1 MVLELYSGGSGHQK
15 ANYHNSTN
23 NNNNNHSLNHNEK
36 PLLPRNNLLCP
47 NEVTFCELSDDES
60 SIGTASISGGGY
72 SKNRRRTISGFSDM
86 DEDSILS
93 GITTTNTKV
102 KSTRSSPRIPDGGY
116 GWVVVFASVMV
127 SLVADGISFSFGLLY
142 IEFLNYFNES
152 TAKTSWIGSIFLS
165 VPLLSGPVMSNLV
178 DRYGC
183 RRMTIV
189 GGLLSGTGFIL
200 AAFSNSVEMLY
211 WTFGVV
217 GGLGLG
223 IGYVTAVVS
232 IAFWFDKKR
241 TFATGI
247 GASGTGL
254 GTFLYAPFT
263 QWLIKVFGWR
273 GCCLIL
279 AGTLFNICVFGALM
293 RDPDWLIE
301 NKLES
306 RSQSVATISNASECL
321 DEIKKLIEK
330 GAPNETVLETLVTNY
345 NTEANQQINDPDMI
359 VATRKCRSELL
370 LPTFVE
376 TMEFDRDGIK
386 RGSRRSLRR
395 KVGDGTALK
404 TALLTIPG
412 MGARQIID
420 DCRPVHTTVIY
431 AATDYDRNAV
441 AQRKYL
447 ASMETLNASEKV
459 SYYDELSRISTDEF
473 DDLNEWTIRV
483 TPDNGITL
491 SCQSLPDSLKPD
503 DAQSVNEQRLSFRH
517 NSLDAIYE
525 NSVYKKEMSNI
536 KGDRSPGE
544 IRIDVPR
551 LGGNGTASQKKRH
564 HHAMA
569 LNAQQRRN
577 ILRSSNYFRDMR
589 IHRNS
594 FYYRGAML
602 NTHRYRLRASSCPNI
617 YRNSMTTL
625 AKCDEE
631 VRLIV
636 NFGTLMGW
644 LIFYVFF
651 FYYYYRSG
659 MIIFWTLSNRYSI
672 SLCLWSRSLRTSIY
686 QRCCYSFGKFLYL
699 YFIAC
704 KARYIFNTIF
714 NYYRS
719 IYRLRNNLI

>member
-1 MVLELYSGGSGHQK
+1 MVLELCTSGHSK
-15 ANYHNSTN
+15 VNHI
-23 NNNNNHSLNHNEK
+23 NNNNHYSLNHNNEK
-36 PLLPRNNLLCP
+36 PLLPRNNIHCP
-47 NEVTFCELSDDES
+47 NEVTFCELSDDDHS
-60 SIGTASISGGGY
+60 SIGTPSIGDTTTIDATT
-72 SKNRRRTISGFSDM
+72 KNRRCTISTGCGQTDNL
-86 DEDSILS
+86 DADSIMS
-93 GITTTNTKV
+93 AATTNTTKT
-102 KSTRSSPRIPDGGY
+102 KSIAKTPKIPDGGY

-127 SLVADGISFSFGLLY
+127 SLIADGISFSFGLLY

-183 RRMTIV
+183 RQMTII

-200 AAFSNSVEMLY
+200 AAFSTSVEMLY
-211 WTFGVV
+211 WTFGVI

-263 QWLIKVFGWR
+263 QWLIQIFGWR

-279 AGTLFNICVFGALM
+279 AGTLFNLCVFGALM

-321 DEIKKLIEK
+321 DEIKKLIEN

-345 NTEANQQINDPDMI
+345 NTEANQQINDPHNI
-359 VATRKCRSELL
+359 VTERKFRSELF
-370 LPTFVE
+370 LPTYVD
-376 TMEFDRDGIK
+376 TIEFHRDTIDGIK

-395 KVGDGTALK
+395 KVNDIVMPKSTLLAITAVDVQNRKNSDKNDINTNNNGGEKISDVLPPK
-404 TALLTIPG
+404 
-412 MGARQIID
+412 
-420 DCRPVHTTVIY
+420 
-431 AATDYDRNAV
+431 
-441 AQRKYL
+441 RKYL

-459 SYYDELSRISTDEF
+459 SYYDELSRIGTS
-473 DDLNEWTIRV
+473 DLNFN
-483 TPDNGITL
+483 DNVDDDEDDDFEFRENNVLTL
-491 SCQSLPDSLKPD
+491 SCHSLPNSLMPD
-503 DAQSVNEQRLSFRH
+503 DERQSVKNENRRSFRG

-525 NSVYKKEMSNI
+525 NVVNTNETKNI
-536 KGDRSPGE
+536 NNIDRSIVD
-544 IRIDVPR
+544 IRLDVPKFNKNKR
-551 LGGNGTASQKKRH
+551 VASQKH
-564 HHAMA
+564 HHHRAPIGIY
-569 LNAQQRRN
+569 AQQ
-577 ILRSSNYFRDMR
+577 LRSANFFRDMR

-625 AKCDEE
+625 AKCNEE
-631 VRLIV
+631 V
-636 NFGTLMGW
+636 
-644 LIFYVFF
+644 
-651 FYYYYRSG
+651 
-659 MIIFWTLSNRYSI
+659 
-672 SLCLWSRSLRTSIY
+672 
-686 QRCCYSFGKFLYL
+686 
-699 YFIAC
+699 
-704 KARYIFNTIF
+704 
-714 NYYRS
+714 
-719 IYRLRNNLI
+719 